1 MKIDRNLYRS
11 FKNKIE
17 GDLTIKDMVKNQNF
31 NEAESYIKDKILDK
45 PKEFFTMEKLRK
57 SIGVIGNLP

>member
-17 GDLTIKDMVKNQNF
+17 GDLTIKDMVKT
-31 NEAESYIKDKILDK
+31 KILMK
-45 PKEFFTMEKLRK
+45 QKIILKIKF
-57 SIGVIGNLP
+57 

>member
-11 FKNKIE
+11 FKNRIE

-31 NEAESYIKDKILDK
+31 NEAENYIKDKILDQ
-45 PKEFFTMEKLRK
+45 T
-57 SIGVIGNLP
+57 

>member
-31 NEAESYIKDKILDK
+31 NEAEIILKIK
-45 PKEFFTMEKLRK
+45 F
-57 SIGVIGNLP
+57 